1 MTMLCRE
8 FIEAG
13 FRIFPLWRFGPGG
26 CECGNVDCAA
36 LGKHPRASNWQH
48 TPQWDDEQID
58 TMEEFG
64 HLDTG
69 YGVLCK
75 GLLVIDVDARNGGVD
90 SFERLCADIPE
101 IRGADFIVGTGSG
114 GGSRH
119 VYYLLSEAIP
129 LLSHHADYPGIDF
142 KSSGFVVGPGSKH
155 HSGGVYQALAGSPYD
170 IGPPPADLLAMLRK
184 PERHRTEYNGAT
196 LDVSHADIADML
208 AHVANDDCHYDDWVK
223 IGMAVHQATGGTGYE
238 LWREWSAR
246 SSKHDESMM
255 EKRWHSFG
263 KSANPV
269 TIGTLI
275 YHAEQG
281 GWVMPV
287 TFHDAPE
294 FDMPEPVAKEAKGDL
309 PFDISGVDLT
319 SPPGFVGEVARWV
332 ESQSR
337 RPRLHLSVATALTAI
352 GNVGGLRYMDA
363 RDGAT
368 SNLFAF
374 CVAGSGTGKEA
385 MNQAIAK
392 IHRVAGL
399 APATHGSIKSEQEIT
414 RNLVRHQAALYVI
427 DEVGHLLGKIAN
439 AQKRGG
445 AAYLEATI
453 GVLMSAYSKAN
464 SFMLLTGDVK
474 EAVKAELLK
483 EISQITRK
491 LDDGPAAGGSNAYL
505 ERRLASLQHQLDSID
520 NGLERPFVSM
530 VGYTTP
536 VMFDTLVDFEGAT
549 NGFFGRSVV
558 FNERDTAPP
567 TKANFR
573 APPMPESMAAT
584 IRAISTGGEYDTT
597 ENGRVEYLGDRAEIP
612 TDAKADAMLE
622 AARVWYDKQA
632 AIHRDGTGL
641 EALYLRAYELLSKVS
656 LILAIPE
663 RLRTAEHVR
672 WAFALVR
679 RDVEEK
685 MRLVT
690 ANDRDKDAPVVA
702 MRARIANTCSGGEGV
717 TAGVL
722 YNKLRPRKKD
732 DIDKVVAGMI
742 AAGELERIEVANA
755 GNGKPTVRYRYIE
768 GG

>member
-1 MTMLCRE
+1 MSLHRE

-13 FRIFPLWRFGPGG
+13 FRIFPLWRFKDGM
-26 CECGNVDCAA
+26 CECGNVECSA

-48 TPQWDDEQID
+48 TPEWDDEQIE

-64 HLDTG
+64 HLDSG

-75 GLLVIDVDARNGGVD
+75 GLLVIDVDARNGGVE
-90 SFERLCADIPE
+90 SFEKLCNAIPE
-101 IRGADFIVGTGSG
+101 IRGADFIVSTGSG

-119 VYYLLSEAIP
+119 VYYALEESIP

-142 KSSGFVVGPGSKH
+142 KSSGFVVGPGSHH
-155 HSGGVYQALAGSPYD
+155 HSGGVYQALSGSPYD
-170 IGPPPADLLAMLRK
+170 IGPPPSALLDMLRK
-184 PERHRTEYNGAT
+184 PERHRTEYNGST
-196 LDVSHADIADML
+196 LDVSQDDIAGML
-208 AHVANDDCHYDDWVK
+208 LHVTNDDCHYDDWVK
-223 IGMAVHQATGGTGYE
+223 IGMAIHQATGGTGYE
-238 LWREWSAR
+238 LWRAWSAQ

-275 YHAEQG
+275 YHAEQN

-287 TFHDAPE
+287 TFHEEAE

-309 PFDISGVDLT
+309 PFDIAGVDLT
-319 SPPGFVGEVARWV
+319 SPPGFVGEVARWI

-337 RPRLHLSVATALTAI
+337 RERRHLAVATALTAI

-368 SNLFAF
+368 ANLFTF

-385 MNQAIAK
+385 MNQAISK

-427 DEVGHLLGKIAN
+427 DEVGHLLSKIAN

-474 EAVKAELLK
+474 ETVKAELLK

-491 LDDGPAAGGSNAYL
+491 LDDGANAYL
-505 ERRLASLQHQLDSID
+505 EQRLESLQHQVDSID
-520 NGLERPFVSM
+520 HGLERPFVSM
-530 VGYTTP
+530 IGYTTP
-536 VMFDTLVDFEGAT
+536 VMFDALVDFEGAT

-573 APPMPESMAAT
+573 APAMPESMAAT
-584 IRAISTGGEYDTT
+584 IRVIATGGEYDTA
-597 ENGRVEYLGDRAEIP
+597 ENGRVEYLGERAEIP
-612 TDAKADAMLE
+612 TDAQADAMLE
-622 AARVWYDKQA
+622 QARIWYDEQA

-663 RLRTAEHVR
+663 RIRTAEHVR

-690 ANDRDKDAPVVA
+690 ANDRDKDAPIEA
-702 MRARIANTCSGGEGV
+702 MRARIANTCSGGDGV

-722 YNKLRPRKKD
+722 YNKLRPRKKE

-742 AAGELERIEVANA
+742 AAGILERIEIKNA
-755 GNGKPTVRYRYIE
+755 GNGKHTVRYRYIE
-768 GG
+768 DG